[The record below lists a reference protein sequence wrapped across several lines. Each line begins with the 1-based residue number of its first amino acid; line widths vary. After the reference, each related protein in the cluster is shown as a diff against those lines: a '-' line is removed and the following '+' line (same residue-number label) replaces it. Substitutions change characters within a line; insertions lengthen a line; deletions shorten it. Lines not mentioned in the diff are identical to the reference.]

1 MKITNYYITTL
12 KLFQQNHKVI
22 KTNSE
27 MLVFCL
33 HTKKTNKNK
42 TKYVDFMFVWLY
54 NLNIKSENAFL
65 SFAKQKFSATYG
77 YNFLFLLGD
86 RL

>member
-1 MKITNYYITTL
+1 
-12 KLFQQNHKVI
+12 
-22 KTNSE
+22 

-33 HTKKTNKNK
+33 YTKKINKNK
-42 TKYVDFMFVWLY
+42 TKYVDFMFVWMY

-65 SFAKQKFSATYG
+65 SFAKQRFSATYG

>member
-1 MKITNYYITTL
+1 
-12 KLFQQNHKVI
+12 
-22 KTNSE
+22 

-33 HTKKTNKNK
+33 YTKKINKNK
-42 TKYVDFMFVWLY
+42 TKRVDFIFVWLY
-54 NLNIKSENAFL
+54 NLNIKSESAFL
-65 SFAKQKFSATYG
+65 SFAKQRFSATYG

>member
-1 MKITNYYITTL
+1 R
-12 KLFQQNHKVI
+12 
-22 KTNSE
+22 E

-33 HTKKTNKNK
+33 YTKKTNKNK
-42 TKYVDFMFVWLY
+42 IKYVDFVFVWLY

-65 SFAKQKFSATYG
+65 SFAKQRFSAKYG

-86 RL
+86 KL

>member
-22 KTNSE
+22 KTNSK

-33 HTKKTNKNK
+33 YTKKINKNK

-65 SFAKQKFSATYG
+65 SFAKQRFSATYG